1 MKAGRIALLLAFALL
16 LTACGAPEAEPSPT
30 PGSSG
35 GKVAVHWDALT
46 PKPENVAKRWY
57 EGYTDELIPSDDY
70 GELVPY
76 IGGEVSDEYWNQ
88 SWFFGLATREG
99 VIVTD
104 PVYAGVQPLVE
115 MGASTIEEYY
125 GDAMILRSAVP
136 CDTPPEED
144 WMPQYENRY
153 GLAAMDG
160 SWYTG
165 QIYTD
170 CICSCGLGALFFDT
184 AGDIV
189 MISGSDGSELFHW
202 DADSIPLEGISPGAY
217 YWEGSDARD
226 GYMQYINWGENGD
239 ADYTYVDLR
248 TGGILSEQPEVFEW
262 NPSSDERDPNEYR
275 FENARLRI
283 EDKNV
288 SIEFDSGET
297 HSFTLPEGCAA
308 LAYPNVNG
316 ERIIFGL
323 DGGGSV
329 LVDFDGKEL
338 LRTEGYLNWLYLRYG
353 DAPSLCATEYLS
365 NEDGTGVH
373 SWHVYSRDGEAM
385 FTADGNVIQWGDR
398 LLVADETSYRLTD
411 LEGSDL
417 IRLSRFDQLDIPAE
431 E

>member
-1 MKAGRIALLLAFALL
+1 MRPGRIAPVLLALALL
-16 LTACGAPEAEPSPT
+16 LSACGAPAEAPESAQPQQ
-30 PGSSG
+30 G
-35 GKVAVHWDALT
+35 VAVHWDVLT
-46 PKPENVAKRWY
+46 PEAENIAERRY
-57 EGYTDELIPSDDY
+57 EEYTDELIPADDY
-70 GELVPY
+70 GPLVPY
-76 IGGEVSDEYWNQ
+76 IGGEANGEWEQ
-88 SWFFGLATREG
+88 SWFYGLATRDGE
-99 VIVTD
+99 IITD

-136 CDTPPEED
+136 CDTPPEEE
-144 WMPQYENRY
+144 WLPQYENRY

-170 CICSCGLGALFFDT
+170 CICSCSLGALFFDT

-189 MISGSDGSELFHW
+189 MISGSDGSELFRW
-202 DADSIPLEGISPGAY
+202 EADSIPLEGISPSAY

-248 TGGILSEQPEVFEW
+248 TGSILSEKPEVFEW
-262 NPSSDERDPNEYR
+262 NPSSDEQDPNEYR

-283 EDKNV
+283 EDGNV
-288 SIEFDSGET
+288 NIESDSGET

-353 DAPSLCATEYLS
+353 DAPSLCATTEYLS
-365 NEDGTGVH
+365 NEDGSGAH
-373 SWHVYSRDGEAM
+373 SVWQVYSRDGEDM
-385 FTADGNVIQWGDR
+385 FTVDGIVIQWDDR
-398 LLVADETSYRLTD
+398 LLVAGGDSYRLTD
-411 LEGSDL
+411 LEGQDL
-417 IRLSRFDQLDIPAE
+417 IRLSRWAAMDLPADS
-431 E
+431 

>member
-1 MKAGRIALLLAFALL
+1 
-16 LTACGAPEAEPSPT
+16 
-30 PGSSG
+30 
-35 GKVAVHWDALT
+35 
-46 PKPENVAKRWY
+46 
-57 EGYTDELIPSDDY
+57 
-70 GELVPY
+70 
-76 IGGEVSDEYWNQ
+76 
-88 SWFFGLATREG
+88 
-99 VIVTD
+99 
-104 PVYAGVQPLVE
+104 

-170 CICSCGLGALFFDT
+170 CICSCSLGALFFDT

-248 TGGILSEQPEVFEW
+248 TGSILSEQPEVFEW
-262 NPSSDERDPNEYR
+262 NPSSDEQDPNEYR

-288 SIEFDSGET
+288 SIESDSGET

-398 LLVADETSYRLTD
+398 LLIADSDSYRLTD

>member
-1 MKAGRIALLLAFALL
+1 
-16 LTACGAPEAEPSPT
+16 
-30 PGSSG
+30 
-35 GKVAVHWDALT
+35 
-46 PKPENVAKRWY
+46 
-57 EGYTDELIPSDDY
+57 
-70 GELVPY
+70 
-76 IGGEVSDEYWNQ
+76 
-88 SWFFGLATREG
+88 
-99 VIVTD
+99 
-104 PVYAGVQPLVE
+104 
-115 MGASTIEEYY
+115 
-125 GDAMILRSAVP
+125 
-136 CDTPPEED
+136 
-144 WMPQYENRY
+144 MPQYENRY

-288 SIEFDSGET
+288 SIESDSGET

-385 FTADGNVIQWGDR
+385 FTADGNDIQWGDR
-398 LLVADETSYRLTD
+398 LLIADSDSYRLTD